1 METPKKTVKEIL
13 VEGLKLTEKEF
24 DVLASYAYADH
35 FGMAGRETIPEFQN
49 FLREAMMED
58 EGLEAELGESVW
70 QGNDKNILINIMNR

>member
-1 METPKKTVKEIL
+1 
-13 VEGLKLTEKEF
+13 
-24 DVLASYAYADH
+24 
-35 FGMAGRETIPEFQN
+35 MAGRETIPEFQN